1 MGQSSC
7 SGVRSPYLAGDQFFL
22 LRPEHHRAPAETVG
36 RATNADRIV
45 KSAEARSEL
54 MKHVRSYANVTRRWY
69 RPIEHE
75 CPECHRTLRQALTL
89 SKRTAIT
96 LEGGIKLIHAGDRWP
111 DGHCRGHQRTY
122 ASTQAVQLL

>member
-7 SGVRSPYLAGDQFFL
+7 SPVRSPCLAGDQFFL

-36 RATNADRIV
+36 RATNADSIV

-54 MKHVRSYANVTRRWY
+54 MKHLRSYANVTRRWH

-75 CPECHRTLRQALTL
+75 CPECHRTLRHAMTR
-89 SKRTAIT
+89 SKRTVIT
-96 LEGGIKLIHAGDRWP
+96 LEGGIKLINARYRCP
-111 DGHCRGHQRTY
+111 DAHWQDHQ
-122 ASTQAVQLL
+122 

>member
-7 SGVRSPYLAGDQFFL
+7 SPVRSPCLAGDQFFL

-36 RATNADRIV
+36 RATNADSIV

-75 CPECHRTLRQALTL
+75 CPECHRTLRKAIAL
-89 SKRTAIT
+89 SKRTSIT
-96 LEGGIKLIHAGDRWP
+96 LEAAIKPIHAGYRCP
-111 DGHCRGHQRTY
+111 HAHCTDHQRPY
-122 ASTQAVQLL
+122 RRAPSD

>member
-7 SGVRSPYLAGDQFFL
+7 SPVRSPCLAGDQFFL

-36 RATNADRIV
+36 RATNADSIV

-54 MKHVRSYANVTRRWY
+54 MKHVRSYANVTRRCY

-75 CPECHRTLRQALTL
+75 CQECHRTLRQAMPL
-89 SKRTAIT
+89 SKRTVIT
-96 LEGGIKLIHAGDRWP
+96 SDPVINPLPPRYPCPAAPCPHP
-111 DGHCRGHQRTY
+111 
-122 ASTQAVQLL
+122 